1 MSETFETKI
10 ENELVM
16 VAMQI
21 ILHAG
26 NARIKLNEALG
37 NAKKFD
43 FEQAASCMKEAEEE
57 ITQAHQSQTEIIQN
71 EASGDSYE
79 YSLLFA
85 HAQDTLMTINSEVRM
100 AKEMIDIL
108 KIVAEK

>member
-1 MSETFETKI
+1 MEE
-10 ENELVM
+10 ENVLIP

-26 NARIKLNEALG
+26 DSRIKIAEALAC
-37 NAKKFD
+37 AKKGD
-43 FEQAASCMKEAEEE
+43 FEQTDKVIQEAEEA
-57 ITQAHQSQTEIIQN
+57 ITLAHKSQTEIIQN
-71 EASGDSYE
+71 EASGNSYE

-85 HAQDTLMTINSEVRM
+85 HAQDTLMTINSELRM

-108 KIVAEK
+108 KIIDEKLK

>member
-1 MSETFETKI
+1 MNE
-10 ENELVM
+10 ENELIP

-26 NARIKLNEALG
+26 DARLKITESLSQ
-37 NAKKFD
+37 AKKFE
-43 FEQAASCMKEAEEE
+43 FEESSKLMEEAEKA
-57 ITQAHQSQTEIIQN
+57 ITLAHKAQTEIIQN
-71 EASGDSYE
+71 EASGEE
-79 YSLLFA
+79 YPFSLLFA

-108 KIVAEK
+108 KIIAEK